1 MSLAVF
7 DALIQG
13 VNCVLGLAGELSKA
27 EERRRDRVA
36 AWLQELGELIQDIAD
51 KIELNDYPH
60 NTCAQME
67 IMIDHFPLIVDDLIH
82 PIKLQTITEMLRACT
97 HIEQLFGEMS
107 AVKKKQRDK
116 MIVQLLQASGKLQG
130 LASIIKH
137 MD

>member
-7 DALIQG
+7 DAVIRG
-13 VNCVLGLAGELSKA
+13 VNCILGLAGELSQA

-36 AWLQELGELIQDIAD
+36 AWIQELGEIIQDVAD
-51 KIELNDYPH
+51 KLELNDYPH

-67 IMIDHFPLIVDDLIH
+67 IMVEHFPLIVGDLVHETKIE
-82 PIKLQTITEMLRACT
+82 TIQETLRLST
-97 HIEQLFGEMS
+97 KIEALFGE
-107 AVKKKQRDK
+107 AQNADKEQRDD
-116 MIVQLLQASGKLQG
+116 MINTLLRASGKLQG

>member
-1 MSLAVF
+1 MSLVVF

-27 EERRRDRVA
+27 EERRRERVA
-36 AWLQELGELIQDIAD
+36 SWLQELGELIQDIAD
-51 KIELNDYPH
+51 KIEVNDFPH

-67 IMIDHFPLIVDDLIH
+67 IMVDHFPLIVDDLLN
-82 PIKLQTITEMLRACT
+82 PKKLKKITEMLRACT
-97 HIEQLFGEMS
+97 QIEQLFGEMS

-116 MIVQLLQASGKLQG
+116 MIVQLLHASGQLQG
-130 LASIIKH
+130 LASVIKH

>member
-1 MSLAVF
+1 MSLVVF

-27 EERRRDRVA
+27 EERRRERVA
-36 AWLQELGELIQDIAD
+36 SWLQELGELIQDIAD
-51 KIELNDYPH
+51 KIEVNDFPH

-67 IMIDHFPLIVDDLIH
+67 IMVDHFPLIVDDLLN
-82 PIKLQTITEMLRACT
+82 PKKLQKITEMLRACT
-97 HIEQLFGEMS
+97 QIEQLFGEMS

-116 MIVQLLQASGKLQG
+116 MIVQLLHASGQLQG
-130 LASIIKH
+130 LASVIKH

>member
-1 MSLAVF
+1 MSLVVF

-27 EERRRDRVA
+27 EERRRERVA
-36 AWLQELGELIQDIAD
+36 SWLQELGELIQDIAD
-51 KIELNDYPH
+51 KIELNDFPH

-67 IMIDHFPLIVDDLIH
+67 IMVDHFPLIVDDLLN
-82 PIKLQTITEMLRACT
+82 PKKLQKITEILKACT
-97 HIEQLFGEMS
+97 QIEQLFGEMS

-116 MIVQLLQASGKLQG
+116 MIVQLLHASGQLQG
-130 LASIIKH
+130 LASVIKH

>member
-7 DALIQG
+7 DAVIRG
-13 VNCVLGLAGELSKA
+13 VNCILGLAGELSQA

-36 AWLQELGELIQDIAD
+36 AWIQELGEIIQDVAD
-51 KIELNDYPH
+51 KLELNDYPH

-67 IMIDHFPLIVDDLIH
+67 IMVEHFPLIVGDLVHETKIE
-82 PIKLQTITEMLRACT
+82 TIQETLRLST
-97 HIEQLFGEMS
+97 KIETLFGE
-107 AVKKKQRDK
+107 AQNVDKEQRDD
-116 MIVQLLQASGKLQG
+116 MINTLLRASGKLQG

>member
-1 MSLAVF
+1 MSLVVF

-27 EERRRDRVA
+27 EERRRERVSS
-36 AWLQELGELIQDIAD
+36 WLQELGELIQDIAD
-51 KIELNDYPH
+51 KIEVNDFPH

-67 IMIDHFPLIVDDLIH
+67 IMIDHFPLIVDDLLN
-82 PIKLQTITEMLRACT
+82 PKKLQKITEMLRACT
-97 HIEQLFGEMS
+97 QIEQLFGEMS

-116 MIVQLLQASGKLQG
+116 MIVQLLHASGQLQG
-130 LASIIKH
+130 LASVIKH